1 VGGTTFLTPNYLALL
16 GWWKKMVAIAYL
28 SLRVLVHG
36 MSVVVKSSWIIV
48 EDAVDDREE
57 ELEQMLEKFLED
69 SPKNVS

>member
-1 VGGTTFLTPNYLALL
+1 
-16 GWWKKMVAIAYL
+16 MVAIAYL
-28 SLRVLVHG
+28 PLRVLVHG

-57 ELEQMLEKFLED
+57 ELEEMLEKFLED